1 MFGNAEKKIEKMIRK
16 GKWEA
21 LTKKYLVAD
30 AQKRLILAEQCA
42 KSNDPGVNTI
52 LNKLLRDPDER
63 VQLAAVKSL
72 GITGTDHEVA
82 QLQWLLSNTS
92 EDKKELISAL
102 HDSISKVRGKR

>member
-1 MFGNAEKKIEKMIRK
+1 MFGNAEKKIEKLIRK
-16 GKWEA
+16 GKWED
-21 LTKKYLVAD
+21 LSKKFLA
-30 AQKRLILAEQCA
+30 ANAETRLILAEQCG
-42 KSNDPGVNTI
+42 KSNEPGVNSV

-63 VQLAAVKSL
+63 VQLAAVKSI